1 MRTLFTTFI
10 FGLMTTGMFGQWN
23 TASMKGEKM
32 RPETRVT
39 NYYTLDINLLKS
51 QLRGA
56 SQADKGNSAV
66 IISIPTLGGKIEKFA
81 VYSAP
86 VVDKSLADKYDLG
99 SYAGVSVTDAT
110 KFVRFS
116 LSQNDFQSMI
126 FSKGNYEFIEPQNA
140 ANSVY
145 GVFPKTNRTGK
156 TFECSTNENFLSKAQ
171 LDNLSKNAEPIKQ
184 FNHFS
189 KANDQKFRTYRVAI
203 SVTGEYTNYFGGVPQ
218 ALTAINAT
226 LTRVNGVF
234 EKDFAIRLILQNF
247 PQLIYTDPVTDPYSD
262 ASAGASGDWSLE
274 LQRTL
279 TSVIGNDAYDIGHLF
294 GRSGGGGSAG
304 DIGNVCRN
312 PANNDDDTS
321 KGSAFTSPG
330 SGARAGDTF
339 DIDYVAHELGH
350 QFGADH
356 TFSHLIQ
363 GAPYNTAHMEPGSGS
378 TI

>member
-1 MRTLFTTFI
+1 MRTLFTTLF

-56 SQADKGNSAV
+56 SQAAKGNSAV

-86 VVDKSLADKYDLG
+86 VVDKSLADKYELG
-99 SYAGVSVTDAT
+99 SYTGVSVTDAT
-110 KFVRFS
+110 KYVRFS

-140 ANSVY
+140 AKSVY

-156 TFECSTNENFLSKAQ
+156 SFECSTNENFLSKTQ
-171 LDNLSKNAEPIKQ
+171 LDHLSKNAEPIKQ

-189 KANDQKFRTYRVAI
+189 KANDQKFRTYRLAI

-226 LTRVNGVF
+226 LTRVNGV
-234 EKDFAIRLILQNF
+234 
-247 PQLIYTDPVTDPYSD
+247 
-262 ASAGASGDWSLE
+262 
-274 LQRTL
+274 
-279 TSVIGNDAYDIGHLF
+279 
-294 GRSGGGGSAG
+294 
-304 DIGNVCRN
+304 
-312 PANNDDDTS
+312 
-321 KGSAFTSPG
+321 
-330 SGARAGDTF
+330 
-339 DIDYVAHELGH
+339 
-350 QFGADH
+350 
-356 TFSHLIQ
+356 
-363 GAPYNTAHMEPGSGS
+363 
-378 TI
+378 